1 MPAVPANVDIGVAVN
16 PGVIG
21 GGGGD
26 AITSGSND
34 SNVYPFS
41 RSGPSSQNAP
51 KKQRVKVSYLS
62 RPLSTNEKTNLDK
75 LLLNMMAI
83 DCQPFSIVDDE
94 GFKSFVYGLNPNY
107 ELPDRK
113 TLSTTLLAREYEE
126 RLATIKSVV
135 STECSSMCIAVDSW
149 TSRTM
154 QPYIAITGHFINKTT
169 LDFKS
174 ILLQCSLLDGTHTG
188 ENIAQAISSAICEWN
203 LTDKI
208 NFFVT
213 DNAPNMLSAA
223 NILGYSHYGCFAH
236 TINLIAK
243 NALALP
249 DVDSAIVKIKKIVAH
264 FKRSSQA
271 KEQLLRY
278 QINSQGIAEGSA
290 LTLIMSVPTRW
301 ISTFLM
307 LQRFVHLQES
317 IKATVPNLNVDLPV
331 IPLQEWKCLEQIC
344 EVLKPLYEATLI
356 MSGDNY
362 LTASKAMVIT
372 QGLLN
377 MHAQMASNNTFYEP
391 VQKLAKDIDVGL
403 KQRLSNINYNLHIT
417 VCTFLDPRFK
427 QFAFDNETLRITKTY
442 IIKEICNII
451 GEDQPSTI
459 PESCAPELS
468 LWNVIDQKISAS
480 QPPRSTHTKVSEEV
494 DMYLKQV
501 VINSESCPLEWWR
514 GHKIIYPSLFLIF
527 VKYFNI
533 IVTSVPCGRAFSK
546 AGHLIN
552 DRRTRLTSSKVAKLM
567 FLHGNKT
574 F

>member
-1 MPAVPANVDIGVAVN
+1 MWNYFTEVDKIAKKAECNYCKKILSFKTTISNLKNHLQKKHLTIYAEISRKNNRNENSGARIAISDVSASEDIGVAVNPGAIGGGGGDVSDPIASDSDDQKVHPFSRSSPGIAMPAVPANVDIGVAVN
-16 PGVIG
+16 TGVIG
-21 GGGGD
+21 GDGGD

-34 SNVYPFS
+34 SN
-41 RSGPSSQNAP
+41 
-51 KKQRVKVSYLS
+51 
-62 RPLSTNEKTNLDK
+62 
-75 LLLNMMAI
+75 
-83 DCQPFSIVDDE
+83 
-94 GFKSFVYGLNPNY
+94 
-107 ELPDRK
+107 
-113 TLSTTLLAREYEE
+113 
-126 RLATIKSVV
+126 
-135 STECSSMCIAVDSW
+135 
-149 TSRTM
+149 
-154 QPYIAITGHFINKTT
+154 
-169 LDFKS
+169 
-174 ILLQCSLLDGTHTG
+174 
-188 ENIAQAISSAICEWN
+188 
-203 LTDKI
+203 
-208 NFFVT
+208 
-213 DNAPNMLSAA
+213 
-223 NILGYSHYGCFAH
+223 
-236 TINLIAK
+236 
-243 NALALP
+243 
-249 DVDSAIVKIKKIVAH
+249 
-264 FKRSSQA
+264 
-271 KEQLLRY
+271 
-278 QINSQGIAEGSA
+278 
-290 LTLIMSVPTRW
+290 
-301 ISTFLM
+301 
-307 LQRFVHLQES
+307 RFVHLQES

-377 MHAQMASNNTFYEP
+377 MYAQMASNNTFYEP